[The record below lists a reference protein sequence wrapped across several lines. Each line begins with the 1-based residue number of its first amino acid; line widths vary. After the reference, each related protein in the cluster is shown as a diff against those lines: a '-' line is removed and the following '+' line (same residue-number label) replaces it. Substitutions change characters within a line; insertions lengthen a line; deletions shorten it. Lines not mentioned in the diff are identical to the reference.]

1 MLTLNEAM
9 RQLQVGRPRL
19 MNLLEALQ
27 IKPTQIHAKRRVITA
42 EQFQKIKQYLQGTE
56 DSPPRSSESTNR
68 SSESTNRSSESTNS
82 SSEVQPVVNVLEQ
95 QIAYL
100 KQEVEGHKQ
109 EKKDILEQMQQQMQ
123 HSQQLMVAMQTETMR
138 LRQENQQLLLEHR
151 PPLQT
156 AEQSKDIKNTIEEVD
171 PVTAETKT
179 RSSRMGWFA
188 LTIAMITALGWFVL
202 QQAPDVQMRLSELVQ

>member
-1 MLTLNEAM
+1 MLTLNEARM
-9 RQLQVGRPRL
+9 QLQVGRPRL

-56 DSPPRSSESTNR
+56 NSPPSSSELTN
-68 SSESTNRSSESTNS
+68 SSSESTNS
-82 SSEVQPVVNVLEQ
+82 SSAVQPVVTVLEQ

-171 PVTAETKT
+171 PVTAETKN

-202 QQAPDVQMRLSELVQ
+202 QQAPDVQLKLSELVQ

>member
-1 MLTLNEAM
+1 MLTLNEARM
-9 RQLQVGRPRL
+9 QLQVGRPRL
-19 MNLLEALQ
+19 MNLMDLLQ

-56 DSPPRSSESTNR
+56 DSPPS

-82 SSEVQPVVNVLEQ
+82 SSEVQPVVCVLEQ

-123 HSQQLMVAMQTETMR
+123 QSQQLMVAMQTETMR

-179 RSSRMGWFA
+179 RSSRMGWFV

-202 QQAPDVQMRLSELVQ
+202 QQAPDVQMRLTDLVR

>member
-1 MLTLNEAM
+1 MLTLNEARM
-9 RQLQVGRPRL
+9 QLQVGRPRL
-19 MNLLEALQ
+19 MNLQEALQ

-56 DSPPRSSESTNR
+56 DSPPRSSESTN
-68 SSESTNRSSESTNS
+68 S
-82 SSEVQPVVNVLEQ
+82 SSEVQPVVTVLEQ

-151 PPLQT
+151 PTNPIN
-156 AEQSKDIKNTIEEVD
+156 ESPRGFN
-171 PVTAETKT
+171 
-179 RSSRMGWFA
+179 G
-188 LTIAMITALGWFVL
+188 LTEAKSASANWAWSGLTLVAVCVLGWVL
-202 QQAPDVQMRLSELVQ
+202 YQLPTLDVERFAQWRF

>member
-1 MLTLNEAM
+1 MLTLNEARM
-9 RQLQVGRPRL
+9 QLQVGRPRL

-56 DSPPRSSESTNR
+56 DSPPS
-68 SSESTNRSSESTNS
+68 SSESTNS
-82 SSEVQPVVNVLEQ
+82 SSAVQPVVTVLEQ

-156 AEQSKDIKNTIEEVD
+156 AEQSKDIKDTIEEVD
-171 PVTAETKT
+171 PVTAETKN

-202 QQAPDVQMRLSELVQ
+202 QQAPDVQMKLSDLVQ

>member
-1 MLTLNEAM
+1 MLTLNEARM
-9 RQLQVGRPRL
+9 QLQVGRPRL

-42 EQFQKIKQYLQGTE
+42 EQFQKIKQYLQGTK
-56 DSPPRSSESTNR
+56 DSPPS
-68 SSESTNRSSESTNS
+68 SSESTNS
-82 SSEVQPVVNVLEQ
+82 SSESTNSSSAVQPVVTVLEQ

-171 PVTAETKT
+171 PVTAETKN

-188 LTIAMITALGWFVL
+188 LTIAMITALGWFIL
-202 QQAPDVQMRLSELVQ
+202 QQAPDVQLRLSELVQ

>member
-56 DSPPRSSESTNR
+56 DSPPS
-68 SSESTNRSSESTNS
+68 SSESTNS
-82 SSEVQPVVNVLEQ
+82 SSESTNSSSAVQPVVTVLEQ

-171 PVTAETKT
+171 PVTAETKN

-202 QQAPDVQMRLSELVQ
+202 QQAPDVQMRLTDLVR

>member
-1 MLTLNEAM
+1 MLTLNEARM
-9 RQLQVGRPRL
+9 QLQVGRPRL

-56 DSPPRSSESTNR
+56 DSPPS
-68 SSESTNRSSESTNS
+68 SSESTNS
-82 SSEVQPVVNVLEQ
+82 SSESTNSSSAVQPVVTVLEQ

-156 AEQSKDIKNTIEEVD
+156 AEQSKDIKDTIEEVD
-171 PVTAETKT
+171 PVTAETKN

-202 QQAPDVQMRLSELVQ
+202 QQAPDVQMKLSELVQ

>member
-1 MLTLNEAM
+1 MLTLNEARM
-9 RQLQVGRPRL
+9 QLQVGRPRL

-56 DSPPRSSESTNR
+56 DSPPS
-68 SSESTNRSSESTNS
+68 SSESTNS
-82 SSEVQPVVNVLEQ
+82 SSAVQPVVTVLEQ

-156 AEQSKDIKNTIEEVD
+156 AEQSKDIKDTIEEVD
-171 PVTAETKT
+171 PVTAETKN

-202 QQAPDVQMRLSELVQ
+202 QQAPDVQMKLSELVQ

>member
-1 MLTLNEAM
+1 MLTLNEARM
-9 RQLQVGRPRL
+9 QLQVGRPRL

-56 DSPPRSSESTNR
+56 DSPPS
-68 SSESTNRSSESTNS
+68 SSESTNS
-82 SSEVQPVVNVLEQ
+82 SSAVQPVVTVLEQ

-156 AEQSKDIKNTIEEVD
+156 AEQSKDIKDTIEEVD
-171 PVTAETKT
+171 PVTAETKN

-202 QQAPDVQMRLSELVQ
+202 QQAPDVQLRLSELVQ

>member
-1 MLTLNEAM
+1 MLTLNEARM
-9 RQLQVGRPRL
+9 QLQVGRPRL

-56 DSPPRSSESTNR
+56 DSPPS
-68 SSESTNRSSESTNS
+68 SSESTNS
-82 SSEVQPVVNVLEQ
+82 SSESTNSSSAVQPVVTVLEQ

-156 AEQSKDIKNTIEEVD
+156 AEQSKNIKDTIEEVD
-171 PVTAETKT
+171 PVTAETKN

-202 QQAPDVQMRLSELVQ
+202 QQAPDVQMKLSELVQ

>member
-19 MNLLEALQ
+19 MNLIEALQ

-68 SSESTNRSSESTNS
+68 SSESTNS
-82 SSEVQPVVNVLEQ
+82 SSEVQPVVTVLEQ

-202 QQAPDVQMRLSELVQ
+202 QQAPDVQIKLSELVQ

>member
-1 MLTLNEAM
+1 MLTLNEARM
-9 RQLQVGRPRL
+9 QLQVGRPRL

-68 SSESTNRSSESTNS
+68 SSESTNRSSE
-82 SSEVQPVVNVLEQ
+82 VQPVVTVLEQ

-123 HSQQLMVAMQTETMR
+123 HSQQLMLAIQTETMR
-138 LRQENQQLLLEHR
+138 LLGIVNCV
-151 PPLQT
+151 LQT
-156 AEQSKDIKNTIEEVD
+156 
-171 PVTAETKT
+171 
-179 RSSRMGWFA
+179 G
-188 LTIAMITALGWFVL
+188 
-202 QQAPDVQMRLSELVQ
+202 AP

>member
-1 MLTLNEAM
+1 MLTLNEARM
-9 RQLQVGRPRL
+9 QLQVGRPRL

-56 DSPPRSSESTNR
+56 NSPPS
-68 SSESTNRSSESTNS
+68 SSESTNS
-82 SSEVQPVVNVLEQ
+82 SSESTNSSSAVQPVVTVLEQ

-156 AEQSKDIKNTIEEVD
+156 AEQSKDIKDTIEEVD
-171 PVTAETKT
+171 PVTAETKN

-202 QQAPDVQMRLSELVQ
+202 QQAPDVQLRLSELVQ

>member
-1 MLTLNEAM
+1 MLTLNEARM
-9 RQLQVGRPRL
+9 QLQVGRPRL

-56 DSPPRSSESTNR
+56 NSPPS
-68 SSESTNRSSESTNS
+68 SSESTNS
-82 SSEVQPVVNVLEQ
+82 SSESTNSSSAVQPVVTVLEQ

-156 AEQSKDIKNTIEEVD
+156 AEQSKDIKDTIEEVD
-171 PVTAETKT
+171 PVTAETKN

-202 QQAPDVQMRLSELVQ
+202 QQAPDVQIKLSDLVQ

>member
-68 SSESTNRSSESTNS
+68 SSESTNS
-82 SSEVQPVVNVLEQ
+82 SSEVQPVVTVLEQ

-151 PPLQT
+151 PTNPIN
-156 AEQSKDIKNTIEEVD
+156 ESPRGFN
-171 PVTAETKT
+171 
-179 RSSRMGWFA
+179 G
-188 LTIAMITALGWFVL
+188 LTEAKSASANWAWSGLTLVAVCVLGWVL
-202 QQAPDVQMRLSELVQ
+202 YQLPTLDVERFAQWRF

>member
-1 MLTLNEAM
+1 MLTLNEARM
-9 RQLQVGRPRL
+9 QLQVGRPRL

-56 DSPPRSSESTNR
+56 DSPPS
-68 SSESTNRSSESTNS
+68 SSESTNS
-82 SSEVQPVVNVLEQ
+82 SSESTNSSSAVQPVVTVLEQ

-156 AEQSKDIKNTIEEVD
+156 AEQSKDIKDTIEEVD

-202 QQAPDVQMRLSELVQ
+202 QQAPDVQMKLSDLVQ

>member
-1 MLTLNEAM
+1 MLTLNEARM
-9 RQLQVGRPRL
+9 QLQVGRPRL

-56 DSPPRSSESTNR
+56 DSPPS
-68 SSESTNRSSESTNS
+68 SSESTNS
-82 SSEVQPVVNVLEQ
+82 SSESTNSSSAVQPVVTVLEQ

-156 AEQSKDIKNTIEEVD
+156 AEQSKDIKDTIEEVD
-171 PVTAETKT
+171 PVTAETKN

-202 QQAPDVQMRLSELVQ
+202 QQAPDVQLRLSELVQ

>member
-1 MLTLNEAM
+1 MLTLNEARM
-9 RQLQVGRPRL
+9 QLQVGRPRL

-56 DSPPRSSESTNR
+56 DSPPS
-68 SSESTNRSSESTNS
+68 SSESTNS
-82 SSEVQPVVNVLEQ
+82 SSESTNSSSAVQPVVTVLEQ

-171 PVTAETKT
+171 PVTAETKN

-202 QQAPDVQMRLSELVQ
+202 QQAPDVQMRLTDLVR

>member
-1 MLTLNEAM
+1 MLTLNEARM
-9 RQLQVGRPRL
+9 QLQVGRPRL

-56 DSPPRSSESTNR
+56 DSPPS
-68 SSESTNRSSESTNS
+68 SSESTNS
-82 SSEVQPVVNVLEQ
+82 SSESTNSSSAVQPVVTVLEQ

-156 AEQSKDIKNTIEEVD
+156 AEQSKDIKDTIEEVD

-202 QQAPDVQMRLSELVQ
+202 QQAPGVQMRLTDLVR

>member
-1 MLTLNEAM
+1 MLTLNEARM
-9 RQLQVGRPRL
+9 QLQVGRPRL

-56 DSPPRSSESTNR
+56 DSPPS
-68 SSESTNRSSESTNS
+68 SSESTNS
-82 SSEVQPVVNVLEQ
+82 SSESTNSSSAVQPVVTVLEQ

-151 PPLQT
+151 PTNPIN
-156 AEQSKDIKNTIEEVD
+156 ESPRGFN
-171 PVTAETKT
+171 
-179 RSSRMGWFA
+179 G
-188 LTIAMITALGWFVL
+188 LTEAKSASATWAWSGLTLVAVCVLGWVL
-202 QQAPDVQMRLSELVQ
+202 YQLPTLDVERLAQWRF

>member
-1 MLTLNEAM
+1 MLTLNEARM
-9 RQLQVGRPRL
+9 QLQVGRPRL

-56 DSPPRSSESTNR
+56 DSPPS
-68 SSESTNRSSESTNS
+68 SSESTNS
-82 SSEVQPVVNVLEQ
+82 SSESTNSSSAVQPVVTVLEQ

-156 AEQSKDIKNTIEEVD
+156 AEQSKDIKDTIEEVD
-171 PVTAETKT
+171 PVTAETKN

-202 QQAPDVQMRLSELVQ
+202 QQAPDVQMKLSDLVQ

>member
-1 MLTLNEAM
+1 MLTLNEARM
-9 RQLQVGRPRL
+9 QLQVGRPRL

-42 EQFQKIKQYLQGTE
+42 EQFQKIKQYLQGTK
-56 DSPPRSSESTNR
+56 DSPPS
-68 SSESTNRSSESTNS
+68 SSESTNS
-82 SSEVQPVVNVLEQ
+82 SSESTNSSSAVQPVVTVLEQ

-171 PVTAETKT
+171 PVTAETKN

-202 QQAPDVQMRLSELVQ
+202 QQAPDVQLRLSELVQ

>member
-1 MLTLNEAM
+1 MLTLNEARM
-9 RQLQVGRPRL
+9 QLQVGRPRL

-56 DSPPRSSESTNR
+56 NSPPSSSELTN
-68 SSESTNRSSESTNS
+68 SSSESTNS
-82 SSEVQPVVNVLEQ
+82 SSAVQPVVTVLEQ

-202 QQAPDVQMRLSELVQ
+202 QQAPDVQLRLSELVQ

>member
-1 MLTLNEAM
+1 MLTLNEARM
-9 RQLQVGRPRL
+9 QLQVGRPRL

-56 DSPPRSSESTNR
+56 NSPPS
-68 SSESTNRSSESTNS
+68 SSESTNS
-82 SSEVQPVVNVLEQ
+82 SSESTNSSSAVQPVVTVLEQ

-156 AEQSKDIKNTIEEVD
+156 AEQSKDIKDTIEEVD
-171 PVTAETKT
+171 PVTAETKN

-202 QQAPDVQMRLSELVQ
+202 QQAPDVQMKLSELVQ